1 MISEDTNAQPT
12 KAAQEPNLD
21 EVDWGPTQRPLD
33 DGEPCPECGPE
44 FDADKWDVR
53 HFHGGAWIGE
63 SWVFTC
69 SGCEQETCI
78 IST

>member
-33 DGEPCPECGPE
+33 DGESCPEC
-44 FDADKWDVR
+44 R
-53 HFHGGAWIGE
+53 
-63 SWVFTC
+63 
-69 SGCEQETCI
+69 
-78 IST
+78 